1 MSKEKKFHNLIEQG
15 GKEEKERLWKNIH
28 QKDAENIQNEP
39 TMVEMKPK
47 KLGFLFT
54 RKFAAWSSAI
64 ALALIFAAV
73 GFTQFLLKGQIERPG
88 GNADLEAQ
96 PNYSDNQQE
105 EISPDVSMPEFGE
118 TSTDDFIGDSGNSGD
133 NDESGNQG
141 AVGEGGSQGES
152 GEQGDGVIDGDNNF
166 QEPTIGNYYTS
177 ADYTE
182 RELSQT
188 LQEYAPNLLCFERL
202 YENTCL
208 TFVYES
214 KTNQSLVYVKESYPA
229 PDLLGSVTLNVASQN
244 VMVED
249 LLPYENHPNAKTKKI
264 SGVTV
269 QYDITTAENGAR
281 VGYAFFLYNGY
292 KYYVNV
298 TEDTEQTTL
307 TEAYLLSLIQELL
320 S

>member
-28 QKDAENIQNEP
+28 QKDAENTQNEP

-105 EISPDVSMPEFGE
+105 EISPDVSVPEFGE
-118 TSTDDFIGDSGNSGD
+118 TSADDFIGD

-152 GEQGDGVIDGDNNF
+152 GEQGDGVVDEDNNF
-166 QEPTIGNYYTS
+166 QEPTMGNYYTS

-229 PDLLGSVTLNVASQN
+229 PDLLGSVILSVVPQDII
-244 VMVED
+244 VVD
-249 LLPYENHPNAKTKKI
+249 LLGFETLSNKSVIN
-264 SGVTV
+264 GVTV
-269 QYDITTAENGAR
+269 YYEVLT
-281 VGYAFFLYNGY
+281 VGSRIQIGDAYFLYNGY
-292 KYYVNV
+292 KYCVNV
-298 TEDTEQTTL
+298 IENSDEITL

>member
-15 GKEEKERLWKNIH
+15 GQEEKARVWEKLHEKEAD
-28 QKDAENIQNEP
+28 QKQNEH

-47 KLGFLFT
+47 KLGFFFT

-73 GFTQFLLKGQIERPG
+73 GVTQFLWKGQIERPG
-88 GNADLEAQ
+88 GNADMEAA
-96 PNYSDNQQE
+96 PSE
-105 EISPDVSMPEFGE
+105 EIQGDTQESVS
-118 TSTDDFIGDSGNSGD
+118 DDSVEENAPIDSGVEGENGD
-133 NDESGNQG
+133 KD
-141 AVGEGGSQGES
+141 ES
-152 GEQGDGVIDGDNNF
+152 GEQGDGVVDEDNNF
-166 QEPTIGNYYTS
+166 QEPTMGNYYTS

-188 LQEYAPNLLCFERL
+188 LQEYAPNLLCFEKL
-202 YENTCL
+202 YENPCL

-229 PDLLGSVTLNVASQN
+229 PDLLGSVTLNVVSQN

-249 LLPYENHPNAKTKKI
+249 LLVYENHPNAKTKKI
-264 SGVTV
+264 NGVTV
-269 QYDITTAENGAR
+269 QYDITTAENGAH
-281 VGYAFFLYNGY
+281 VGFAFFLYNSY
-292 KYYVNV
+292 KYYVSA

-320 S
+320 N

>member
-105 EISPDVSMPEFGE
+105 EISPDVSVPEFGE
-118 TSTDDFIGDSGNSGD
+118 TSADDFIGD

-152 GEQGDGVIDGDNNF
+152 GEQGDGVVDEDNNF
-166 QEPTIGNYYTS
+166 QEPTMGNYYTS

-229 PDLLGSVTLNVASQN
+229 PDLLGSVILSVVPQDII
-244 VMVED
+244 VVD
-249 LLPYENHPNAKTKKI
+249 LLGFETLSNKSVIN
-264 SGVTV
+264 GVTV
-269 QYDITTAENGAR
+269 YYEVLTVGSRIQIGAA
-281 VGYAFFLYNGY
+281 YFLYNGY
-292 KYYVNV
+292 KYCVNV
-298 TEDTEQTTL
+298 IENSDEITL

>member
-105 EISPDVSMPEFGE
+105 EISPDGSVPEFGE
-118 TSTDDFIGDSGNSGD
+118 TSADDFIGDSGNSGD

-152 GEQGDGVIDGDNNF
+152 GEQGDGVVDGDNNF
-166 QEPTIGNYYTS
+166 QEPTMGNYYTS

-229 PDLLGSVTLNVASQN
+229 PDLLGSVILSVVPQDII
-244 VMVED
+244 VVD
-249 LLPYENHPNAKTKKI
+249 LLGFETLSNKSVIN
-264 SGVTV
+264 GVTV
-269 QYDITTAENGAR
+269 YYEVLT
-281 VGYAFFLYNGY
+281 VGSRIQIGDAYFLYNGY
-292 KYYVNV
+292 KYCVNV
-298 TEDTEQTTL
+298 IENSDEITL